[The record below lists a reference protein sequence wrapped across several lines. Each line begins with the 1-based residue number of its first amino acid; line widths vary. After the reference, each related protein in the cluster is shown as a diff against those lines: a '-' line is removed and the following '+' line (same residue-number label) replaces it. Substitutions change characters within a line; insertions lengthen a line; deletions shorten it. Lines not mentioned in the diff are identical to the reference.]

1 MRSICYVSGTRADYG
16 LMERTLLRVAHT
28 PDLNLNVCVTG
39 MHLSAN
45 YGRTVAE
52 IERAGLRISARIPV
66 EVDGTDG
73 VSMAAGIATQL
84 AAMVRLWQGER
95 PSMVVVMGD
104 RGEMLAGA
112 LAAIHLNIPVVH
124 IHGGERSGTVD
135 EPVRHAISKLAHYHF
150 AATEGSRAR
159 LVRMGEREEHVFVTG
174 APGLDGLPDLVP
186 ESRAELCAAAG
197 LDPER
202 PVALVIFH
210 PVLQTSETAGAEM
223 TEVLEGVIAAG
234 PQVLCFLPNS
244 DAGGQAVRRTVAGYE
259 GRGGFQIAQHVTR
272 DRYLSWLARADVMA
286 GNSSSGIIEAA
297 SFGLPVVNVGD
308 RQHGR
313 ERNANTDDVEPV
325 RGPIEAALRRAL
337 HRGRKPVVNVYGDG
351 RAAERI
357 AALLATLPLTGSVLK
372 KSNAY

>member
-1 MRSICYVSGTRADYG
+1 MPVTCCEPTCTVKAA
-16 LMERTLLRVAHT
+16 RTCRPQRTVAE
-28 PDLNLNVCVTG
+28 LE
-39 MHLSAN
+39 
-45 YGRTVAE
+45 RTVAE
-52 IERAGLRISARIPV
+52 IERAGLRIRARIPV

-337 HRGRKPVVNVYGDG
+337 HRGRKPEVNVYGDG